1 MKALITGGAGFIGSH
16 LADYLLDRGDE
27 VIALDN
33 LSTGRHS
40 NVEHL
45 LGRPDFE
52 FVLGSILNA
61 DLVDDLASYDQMVS
75 PMGVAPFS
83 PIPPVLQCP

>member
-1 MKALITGGAGFIGSH
+1 MRVLVTGGAGFIGSH
-16 LADYLLDRGDE
+16 LADHLLARGDS

-33 LSTGRHS
+33 LSTGRHA

-61 DLVDDLASYDQMVS
+61 DLVDDVVSRVDAVFHLAAPSVS
-75 PMGVAPFS
+75 S
-83 PIPPVLQCP
+83 